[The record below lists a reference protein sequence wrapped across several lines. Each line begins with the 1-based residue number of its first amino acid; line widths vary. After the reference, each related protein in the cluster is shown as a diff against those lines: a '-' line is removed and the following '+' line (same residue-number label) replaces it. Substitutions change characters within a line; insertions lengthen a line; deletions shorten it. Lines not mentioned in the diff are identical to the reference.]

1 MVQNQSG
8 AGEVTAAIQARASLT
23 SFASRLVERDLVP
36 DVLIRQEIRR
46 LLAKRLADE
55 DAGTDDRNRGRKQ
68 NFVVQLKTSPIAV
81 ETRAAN
87 SQHYE
92 VPSRFFELVLG
103 KRLKY
108 SSGLWLP
115 DTNTLDE
122 AEDNMLARTAGCAEV
137 ADGQR
142 ILDLGCG
149 WGSLSLYLAEK
160 LPHSEIVG
168 VSNSHSQR
176 EFIEAR
182 SSLLGLKNLAI
193 LTADINRFEAPGRF
207 DRVVSV
213 EMFEHMRN
221 YELLFA
227 RVAAWM
233 NPRAKCFVHVF
244 THARFAYP
252 FEVRDATDWMA
263 KYFFSGGVMPSRDL
277 FSHFPHDLHIAEQWE
292 IEGQNYQR
300 TARAWLENLDANR
313 DEILQLF
320 AATYGSTLAEKEKQ
334 SEALRWVVRW
344 RIFFMAC
351 EELWG
356 YHDGSE
362 WGVTHY
368 LFTR

>member
-1 MVQNQSG
+1 MS
-8 AGEVTAAIQARASLT
+8 AAARPWPWLT
-23 SFASRLVERDLVP
+23 GIASRLVERDLVP
-36 DVLIRQEIRR
+36 DALIRQEIRR

-55 DAGTDDRNRGRKQ
+55 DAGSDEQNRVRKQ
-68 NFVVQLKTSPIAV
+68 HFVEQLKASPIAV
-81 ETRAAN
+81 ETHAAN

-115 DTNTLDE
+115 DTNTLDQ
-122 AEDNMLARTAGCAEV
+122 AEENMLERTAKCAEV

-142 ILDLGCG
+142 ILELGCG
-149 WGSLSLYLAEK
+149 WGSLSLYLAQQ
-160 LPHSEIVG
+160 LPHSDIVG

-176 EFIEAR
+176 EFIETHSA
-182 SSLLGLKNLAI
+182 LLGLKNLTI
-193 LTADINRFEAPGRF
+193 LTADVNRFEAPGRF

-233 NPRAKCFVHVF
+233 KPQAKCFVHVF
-244 THARFAYP
+244 THARFAYR
-252 FEVRDATDWMA
+252 FEVCDASDWMA
-263 KYFFSGGVMPSRDL
+263 KYFFSGGLMPSRDL
-277 FSHFPHDLHIAEQWE
+277 FSYFPHDLHILNQWE
-292 IEGQNYQR
+292 IDGRNYQR
-300 TARAWLENLDANR
+300 TARAWLANLDANR

-320 AATYGSTLAEKEKQ
+320 AATYGSKFAGKEKQ

-344 RIFFMAC
+344 RIFLMAC

-356 YHDGSE
+356 YHGGSE
-362 WGVTHY
+362 WAVTHY
-368 LFTR
+368 LFTQ